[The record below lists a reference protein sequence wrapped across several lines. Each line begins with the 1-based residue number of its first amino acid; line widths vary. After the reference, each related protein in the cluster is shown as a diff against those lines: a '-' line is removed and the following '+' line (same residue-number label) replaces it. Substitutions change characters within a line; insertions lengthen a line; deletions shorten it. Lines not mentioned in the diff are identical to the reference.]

1 MIEFQTIKY
10 NKQLGTKLQKNY
22 WSIIKILWKET
33 SRLSRKNKNVW
44 LEVVSLDLT
53 TEYLSIDSECQLF
66 RKIPE
71 SIKSKIE
78 RSVFNHRRRKI
89 INLYRA
95 N

>member
-89 INLYRA
+89 IPLYRA

>member
-71 SIKSKIE
+71 SIKSKTK
-78 RSVFNHRRRKI
+78 RSVF
-89 INLYRA
+89 
-95 N
+95 